1 MISEIICNDYPKWII
16 YLMSKTCLLISFNI
30 WSKVCYD
37 VDFYYINSVN
47 IGCDCNISWLFF
59 LTSSPI
65 VVVLSSPTQLDYKGS
80 FVVTL
85 LPIIVFQLLYCL
97 CKWISIFFS
106 FCQSYVLLALIGFLS
121 LKTCCFE
128 IWLWVI
134 TITITL
140 IGTLSSLG
148 GLSVVIFKL

>member
-1 MISEIICNDYPKWII
+1 
-16 YLMSKTCLLISFNI
+16 
-30 WSKVCYD
+30 
-37 VDFYYINSVN
+37 
-47 IGCDCNISWLFF
+47 
-59 LTSSPI
+59 
-65 VVVLSSPTQLDYKGS
+65 
-80 FVVTL
+80 
-85 LPIIVFQLLYCL
+85 
-97 CKWISIFFS
+97 
-106 FCQSYVLLALIGFLS
+106 LIGFLS